1 MKGLAAILVEQK
13 APLVLEE
20 IEIPRLAQ
28 GQVLVQILSSGIC
41 GSQLGEIDGVKG
53 PDRFL
58 PHLLGHEGTGIVLE
72 CGEGVRTVNAGD
84 KVVLHW
90 RKGAGMESLP
100 PSYQSRIGWINAGWV
115 TTFNEYA
122 VVSEN
127 RITAIP
133 ADFDPDIGALF
144 GCAVTTAFGVINNN
158 ARLKIGQSIAIFGA
172 GGIGLS
178 LVQGAAMASACPII
192 AVDRFDN
199 RLELAARLGATHRIN
214 ATETNPEDAIR
225 QIIGGGGVDVAVD
238 NTGNVSVIE
247 MAYRLTGPQG
257 RTLLVGVPPK
267 GSEAAVY
274 TLPLH
279 FGKTI
284 TGSHGGE
291 CQPEVDIPNYVRL
304 CNAGKLDLQPCL
316 GHYYELAD
324 INQAISDMRTGAIA
338 GRAIVRLGSSRP
350 APTATE

>member
-13 APLVLEE
+13 APLALEE
-20 IEIPRLAQ
+20 IEIPRPTT
-28 GQVLVQILSSGIC
+28 GQVLVRVLSSGIC
-41 GSQLGEIDGVKG
+41 GSQVGEINGVKG

-72 CGEGVRTVNAGD
+72 GGEGVRTVKAGD

-90 RKGAGMESLP
+90 RKGSGLESLTP
-100 PSYQSRIGWINAGWV
+100 VYQSRIGRVNAGWV

-127 RITAIP
+127 RVTAIP
-133 ADFDPDIGALF
+133 ADFDPDVAALF

-158 ARLKIGQSIAIFGA
+158 AQLKIGQSVAIFGA
-172 GGIGLS
+172 GGIGLN
-178 LVQGAAMASACPII
+178 LVQGAAMTATHPII
-192 AVDRFDN
+192 AVDLFDN

-214 ATETNPEDAIR
+214 AADADPESEIR
-225 QIIGGGGVDVAVD
+225 KIVGPAGVDVAID
-238 NTGNVSVIE
+238 NTGNTKVIE

-257 RTLLVGVPPK
+257 RTVLVGVPPK
-267 GSEAAVY
+267 ESAAAVY

-279 FGKTI
+279 FGKVL

-291 CQPEVDIPNYVRL
+291 CHPDVDIPNYVRL
-304 CNAGKLDLQPCL
+304 CNAGKLDLHPCL
-316 GHYYELAD
+316 GRSYPLAK
-324 INQAISDMRTGAIA
+324 INQALSDMRTGAIA
-338 GRAIVRLGSSRP
+338 GRAIVRM
-350 APTATE
+350 ATE